1 MDRSGI
7 AAGDV
12 RRTTP
17 VLSRREACTPGP
29 SGSARRPSPD
39 GNRSGMSLRDGHI
52 AAIDGL
58 RGVAVGLVL
67 LFHSGVFGAGWVGVW
82 IFFVISGFVIASARI
97 GETASPLRFGERFA
111 DFLSRRAF
119 RIFPLYALIIVLGAV
134 VTAVTGELGDQYFLQ
149 LASLS
154 TFTFNLLRMWSEYTH
169 SFWSGHLWSLST
181 EQQFYLLFPVVF
193 FLTPRRWLPA
203 VLIGVVLASPLIRAI
218 VSEIYSQVI
227 PSQPGTDVQAFR
239 GQAVYQFPLG
249 HFDAFACG
257 VLLALWRAPIT
268 QMRGAFTALCLAT
281 AVLWAAFFWFMGRSG
296 VFESPLLALHVNAY
310 GGGAEIW
317 RYSLLSLS
325 ACVAICGVL
334 KGVSVIERPL
344 AFKPLEYVGRISYGV
359 YVFHFPVQWALTT
372 FVFTSINYDHLP
384 EAGAL
389 FAGMAILSI
398 ALASLSFHVFETPM
412 LRVGQEMR
420 RGASLADAFKA
431 GFAKGERRSREG
443 EPPAGA
449 SPGETRR

>member
-1 MDRSGI
+1 MDRIGGDPGE
-7 AAGDV
+7 AGG
-12 RRTTP
+12 RALA
-17 VLSRREACTPGP
+17 LSRREVCTPVPAG
-29 SGSARRPSPD
+29 GARRPRPD
-39 GNRSGMSLRDGHI
+39 GIRSGMSLRDGHI

-82 IFFVISGFVIASARI
+82 IFFVISGFVIAGARI
-97 GETASPLRFGERFA
+97 GEAASSLSFRERFL

-119 RIFPLYALIIVLGAV
+119 RIFPLYALIILMGAV
-134 VTAVTGELGDQYFLQ
+134 ATAVTGELGDQYLLQ

-203 VLIGVVLASPLIRAI
+203 VLIGVVLASPLIRGV

-227 PSQPGTDVQAFR
+227 PSQTAADAQAFR

-249 HFDAFACG
+249 HFDAFAFG
-257 VLLALWRAPIT
+257 VLLALWRGPIS
-268 QMRGAFTALCLAT
+268 QMRGVFTALCAAT
-281 AVLWAAFFWFMGRSG
+281 VLLWALFFWFMGRSG
-296 VFESPLLALHVNAY
+296 AFENPLLALHVNAY

-317 RYSLLSLS
+317 RYSLLSLT
-325 ACVAICGVL
+325 ACLAICGIL
-334 KGVSVIERPL
+334 RGVSLIERPL

-398 ALASLSFHVFETPM
+398 ALASLSFHFFETPM

-431 GFAKGERRSREG
+431 GFASGERPARTAA
-443 EPPAGA
+443 PPAGRN
-449 SPGETRR
+449 G